1 MAHQNQI
8 CYLLPASVSLSHPRW
23 HNYLFILVL
32 ALVRGPISP
41 ITWAWPHFS
50 RPAHWIAPI
59 MRWQPQVPY
68 GQARSDPGCLS
79 LSGNM
84 CAHNWPLS
92 SLMAHRFATRQSAS
106 SAYNEAYKSNWV
118 FCQEAKSA
126 IENEC
131 DKLKLSVER
140 LENTYIAGLLK
151 HMIRFLLNGMVLCKC
166 LHTYVIFNIALSI
179 SHAQQ
184 LQTAVFIELLIIRII
199 MHMSK

>member
-1 MAHQNQI
+1 MNWPLTAVVATTTNGTSKSN
-8 CYLLPASVSLSHPRW
+8 LLFIACLASPPHSLSLCLSPHPRW
-23 HNYLFILVL
+23 HNYLFILAL
-32 ALVRGPISP
+32 ALVRGPVSP

-106 SAYNEAYKSNWV
+106 SGFILILSLHPQLTTRPTREIGYFAR
-118 FCQEAKSA
+118 
-126 IENEC
+126 
-131 DKLKLSVER
+131 KLNLR
-140 LENTYIAGLLK
+140 
-151 HMIRFLLNGMVLCKC
+151 
-166 LHTYVIFNIALSI
+166 
-179 SHAQQ
+179 
-184 LQTAVFIELLIIRII
+184 
-199 MHMSK
+199 